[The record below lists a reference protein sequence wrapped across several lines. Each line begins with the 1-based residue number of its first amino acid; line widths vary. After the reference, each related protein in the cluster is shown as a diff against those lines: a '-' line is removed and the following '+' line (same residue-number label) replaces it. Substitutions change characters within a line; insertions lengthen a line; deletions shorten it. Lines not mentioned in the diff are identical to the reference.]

1 MSEESKMKNQLL
13 RLWRDDRGTASI
25 VSLIF
30 ITSIVAMGAIVG
42 LVVLR
47 NQVVQEFGDV
57 AVALDQLN
65 QSFSYTIRV
74 DGNSDGDFLDPQDS
88 ILTASYADPAPTLTD
103 PVNAPPAGLVL
114 GGAATAEGAVIVG
127 PTGAFP

>member
-1 MSEESKMKNQLL
+1 MKRQLL

-30 ITSIVAMGAIVG
+30 VTSILALGAIVG
-42 LVVLR
+42 LAVLR

-57 AVALDQLN
+57 AVALDQLD

-74 DGNSDGDFLDPQDS
+74 DGNRDGDFLDPQDTT
-88 ILTASYADPAPTLTD
+88 LTASYADPAPTLTD
-103 PVNAPPAGLVL
+103 PLNAAPAGLVL
-114 GGAATAEGAVIVG
+114 GGVPTAEGAAIPG
-127 PTGAFP
+127 PIGTFP

>member
-1 MSEESKMKNQLL
+1 MKQQLL
-13 RLWRDDRGTASI
+13 RLWHDDRGTASI

-30 ITSIVAMGAIVG
+30 ITAIVAMGAIVG

-47 NQVVQEFGDV
+47 NQVVQEFGDM
-57 AVALDQLN
+57 AVALDQLD

-74 DGNSDGDFLDPQDS
+74 GANT

-103 PVNAPPAGLVL
+103 PLDAAPAGLVL
-114 GGAATAEGAVIVG
+114 NGAPTAEGAAIVA